1 MVIVIVPIIIDTG
14 PGQNVEPKMSNPG
27 SPRLMRLWK
36 TSTGDELSEVH
47 GLSSGLLGLLGQN

>member
-47 GLSSGLLGLLGQN
+47 GLSSGLLGQN